1 MSRTLL
7 HGMKMQWLI
16 LVHWNNWNILLGS
29 FREETL
35 KTIKNHAL
43 LVAKSRLQTAT
54 RLQVSGAAEANQTD
68 ERCVR
73 EPALGSNDFPVLLS
87 SGTSEQWSMWETMA
101 GLGSCDSFECSEDV
115 LIRIC
120 SCFGVS
126 NWLID
131 MSQEPWCKATV
142 ANLQWQ
148 SLWDFVVDC
157 RIVEPELLCQVQTE
171 LLWERVWLGRIQSH
185 SSLSCQELPYTNG
198 WMTNWINWMLQKI
211 EISFLDH
218 KISFYHH
225 ERFDQVQIQMW
236 HWYSRTKQ
244 ESAVVHFHTD
254 KVFSCSYEQF
264 LTNRSSTKKRRH
276 TRISWRKV
284 YFRFSLWCG
293 NPALRG
299 KKDWPSGELH
309 DEAIVLP
316 ESTD

>member
-148 SLWDFVVDC
+148 ILWDFVVDC
-157 RIVEPELLCQVQTE
+157 RIVEPELPCQVQTE

-198 WMTNWINWMLQKI
+198 WMTNWINWINWMLQNSKSHFRTTKSHSTTMNDLI
-211 EISFLDH
+211 KSKFRCGIGTAEQNKNQLLCISIPTKFLVAATN
-218 KISFYHH
+218 SF
-225 ERFDQVQIQMW
+225 W
-236 HWYSRTKQ
+236 
-244 ESAVVHFHTD
+244 
-254 KVFSCSYEQF
+254 
-264 LTNRSSTKKRRH
+264 LTEVLQKRKG
-276 TRISWRKV
+276 T
-284 YFRFSLWCG
+284 
-293 NPALRG
+293 
-299 KKDWPSGELH
+299 
-309 DEAIVLP
+309 
-316 ESTD
+316 